1 MSRDETDLIFIVIIT
16 VVEVIMTEPPLV
28 LHVNMMV
35 KLIRLG
41 LLELHTR
48 YTLAQVESNNLQL
61 LRLL

>member
-1 MSRDETDLIFIVIIT
+1 
-16 VVEVIMTEPPLV
+16 MTEPPLV